1 MALVNGIGHLRIVF
15 SHPGLQLVQAR
26 ERNLGGVSFQILGS
40 GGIID
45 RSEKVRN

>member
-1 MALVNGIGHLRIVF
+1 M
-15 SHPGLQLVQAR
+15 GLASKNCIFASRSAARAGR
-26 ERNLGGVSFQILGS
+26 ERNLGGISFQILGS